1 VTIPVAVKLSPYY
14 SNMANM
20 AKRLDE
26 VGADALVLFNRFYQP
41 DINLETLEP
50 EPNIL
55 LSTSYD
61 LRLPLRWI
69 AILFGRI
76 EADLAGSGG
85 VHHAED
91 AIKLLMAGA
100 NVAMMTSAL
109 LKNGIEYIA
118 RVENAVAMWLEEHEY
133 ESVEQLRGS
142 VSQIHS
148 EDPSAFERAQ
158 YMRGLKTYAV

>member
-1 VTIPVAVKLSPYY
+1 
-14 SNMANM
+14 
-20 AKRLDE
+20 
-26 VGADALVLFNRFYQP
+26 
-41 DINLETLEP
+41 
-50 EPNIL
+50 
-55 LSTSYD
+55 
-61 LRLPLRWI
+61 LRWI

-109 LKNGIEYIA
+109 LKSGIEYIA
-118 RVENAVAMWLEEHEY
+118 RVENAMAMWLEEHEY